1 MVTIRLARH
10 GGKKRPFYH
19 LTVAEKSAK
28 RDGRF
33 IERIGFYNPLARGKD
48 EKLRI
53 DMARLDHWLGVG
65 AQPTDRVRQLAKQW
79 RQQPP
84 APELGEAEEP
94 SAGEREGLA
103 PRMEEPSAGER
114 EGLAP
119 RMKEPAG
126 GALEG
131 AVREEAA
138 PGTEDSSGGAESE
151 QDAV

>member
-19 LTVAEKSAK
+19 LTVAEKNAK

-53 DMARLDHWLGVG
+53 DVARLDHWLGVG
-65 AQPTDRVRQLAKQW
+65 AQPTERVRQLAKQW

-84 APELGEAEEP
+84 TPEPARAESGEREEAPRVEDP
-94 SAGEREGLA
+94 SAGAEDEQ
-103 PRMEEPSAGER
+103 E
-114 EGLAP
+114 
-119 RMKEPAG
+119 
-126 GALEG
+126 
-131 AVREEAA
+131 AV
-138 PGTEDSSGGAESE
+138 
-151 QDAV
+151 

>member
-19 LTVAEKSAK
+19 FTVAEKNAK

-53 DMARLDHWLGVG
+53 DVARLDHWLGVG
-65 AQPTDRVRQLAKQW
+65 AQPTERVRKLAKQW

-84 APELGEAEEP
+84 APEQTKADAAHEEVAPHVEEP
-94 SAGEREGLA
+94 S
-103 PRMEEPSAGER
+103 
-114 EGLAP
+114 
-119 RMKEPAG
+119 
-126 GALEG
+126 
-131 AVREEAA
+131 
-138 PGTEDSSGGAESE
+138 AESE

>member
-19 LTVAEKSAK
+19 LTVAEKNAK

-53 DMARLDHWLGVG
+53 DIARLDHWLGVG
-65 AQPTDRVRQLAKQW
+65 AQPTERVRQLAKQW

-84 APELGEAEEP
+84 AA
-94 SAGEREGLA
+94 
-103 PRMEEPSAGER
+103 
-114 EGLAP
+114 
-119 RMKEPAG
+119 EPAK
-126 GALEG
+126 AD
-131 AVREEAA
+131 AVREEVA
-138 PGTEDSSGGAESE
+138 PPVEDTSAGAEQE
-151 QDAV
+151 QNAV